1 MAACHA
7 LPHSNPFAH
16 SAPDLWLIIVGQE
29 HLQKKKKYLLL
40 AGRTVAKKK
49 GPFGPV
55 RVNRHGSSHP
65 SLFSAIF
72 S

>member
-29 HLQKKKKYLLL
+29 HLQRKNIYFWP
-40 AGRTVAKKK
+40 VEPSQKKK